1 MLFSPYK
8 IKDLTL
14 KNRIVMSPMS
24 MYACEDESGIV
35 QPWHKI
41 HYPARAVGGVG
52 LILVEATAITMQGRM
67 TPQDLGIWNNSHI
80 EGLSELTDL
89 VHDLG
94 TSIGIQ
100 LSHAGR
106 KAKIDGS
113 IIAPSPIP
121 YEEGQKVP
129 EEMTINQI
137 KEVIHGFVG
146 GANRARKAGFDVI
159 EIHAAH
165 GYLIHEFLSPLSNN
179 RQDEY
184 GGSHENRFRFLK
196 EVIEGIKTVWE
207 GPLFVRISADEYHPE
222 GSLPEDYVYY
232 SSLMKELG
240 VDLVDVSTGGLV
252 GIRPQ
257 TYPGY
262 QVPFADMIRS
272 KANIPTGAVGLIKE
286 PEHAEEILRNNRA
299 DLIFLGRELMW
310 NPHWAYMAASRLGVK
325 LELPKSY
332 SWSWITKL

>member
-8 IKDLTL
+8 IKDLKL

-35 QPWHKI
+35 QTWHKI
-41 HYPARAVGGVG
+41 HYPARAIGGVG

-80 EGLSELTDL
+80 EGLSELTAL
-89 VHDLG
+89 IHDLG

-137 KEVIHGFVG
+137 KEVIHGFVE
-146 GANRARKAGFDVI
+146 GANRAKKAGFDVI

-184 GGSHENRFRFLK
+184 GGSRENRFRFLK

-232 SSLMKELG
+232 GSLMKELG